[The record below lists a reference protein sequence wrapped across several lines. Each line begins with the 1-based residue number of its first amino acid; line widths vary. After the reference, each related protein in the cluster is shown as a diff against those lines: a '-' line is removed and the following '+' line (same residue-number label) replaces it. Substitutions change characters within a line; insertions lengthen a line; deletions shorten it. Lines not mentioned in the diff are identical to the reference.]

1 MIRVFC
7 DVSASEIAS
16 TIAALKADSIMLS
29 RAMQRAD
36 RISKL
41 INMGGEGFKD
51 LMKQA
56 KSSKGDIDS
65 YSKPRQRWIVAI
77 KKVLLQNAVAKI
89 KLQVERFEET
99 ERQLAELQRQSARIN
114 NVNDALLSAIQVAE
128 ERTVTGVN
136 QLSPR
141 LAPLEKQTSNSIA
154 NPAAGGAANGAAAAA
169 NAKSSKVE
177 LPKLAQNST
186 RTRRQTADS
195 GTAGASVKNSARGAG
210 TGTGAGAAAAAQPLQ
225 PLNLNVGGG
234 VAAVTAAAAGAL
246 SSLTSAVEGALGK
259 SKQTQSTEDM
269 GGAAAKSARS
279 GKSTSRRRSTLESKI
294 APSASMDS
302 KDSKDSKEGASAR
315 IAKSTKKNSARFKEE
330 EGAGENGEPTEELS
344 DADCM
349 DGSVQPAAAVP
360 VSAVTRLRRVT
371 EAANEQQD
379 NSNLSNNGDNS
390 TGDVTG
396 DLLKPSA
403 VVTAPSSL
411 MDSNKDT
418 A

>member
-1 MIRVFC
+1 
-7 DVSASEIAS
+7 
-16 TIAALKADSIMLS
+16 
-29 RAMQRAD
+29 
-36 RISKL
+36 
-41 INMGGEGFKD
+41 
-51 LMKQA
+51 
-56 KSSKGDIDS
+56 
-65 YSKPRQRWIVAI
+65 
-77 KKVLLQNAVAKI
+77 
-89 KLQVERFEET
+89 
-99 ERQLAELQRQSARIN
+99 
-114 NVNDALLSAIQVAE
+114 
-128 ERTVTGVN
+128 
-136 QLSPR
+136 
-141 LAPLEKQTSNSIA
+141 
-154 NPAAGGAANGAAAAA
+154 
-169 NAKSSKVE
+169 
-177 LPKLAQNST
+177 
-186 RTRRQTADS
+186 
-195 GTAGASVKNSARGAG
+195 
-210 TGTGAGAAAAAQPLQ
+210 
-225 PLNLNVGGG
+225 
-234 VAAVTAAAAGAL
+234 
-246 SSLTSAVEGALGK
+246 
-259 SKQTQSTEDM
+259 M